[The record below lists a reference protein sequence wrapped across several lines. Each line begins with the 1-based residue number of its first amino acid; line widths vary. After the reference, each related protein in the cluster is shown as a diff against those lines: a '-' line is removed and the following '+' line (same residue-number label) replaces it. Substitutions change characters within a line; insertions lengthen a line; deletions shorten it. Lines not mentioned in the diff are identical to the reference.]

1 MSLWLYFYKLDP
13 HFRPSKKTL
22 EIQLGGGGGGSYALE
37 IQVGGGVKEVW
48 KSRWKGGVKKG
59 RYPLGGVDF
68 SGITHSSISI
78 YKIIKIHCSWCNA
91 TLS

>member
-1 MSLWLYFYKLDP
+1 MPWKSRWEGG
-13 HFRPSKKTL
+13 SNAL
-22 EIQLGGGGGGSYALE
+22 EIQLGE
-37 IQVGGGVKEVW
+37 GVKEVW
-48 KSRWKGGVKKG
+48 KSRWKGGGVKKG

-78 YKIIKIHCSWCNA
+78 YKIIKTHCSWCNA